1 VRILIVGG
9 GKSAEEVVRSIDLKE
24 NQVYIVEVNPERKQ
38 ELMSK
43 YDVVVIGRDAR
54 DPSLYTSEIDLSQI
68 DMVLALTDSDEINV
82 FVLAI
87 AKIYNVPHR
96 IARVSDKKVAEL
108 IRQLELGVPIA
119 QPCIVSSLIKNYIE
133 TVTSSSRL
141 ASFSIGDNTYFI
153 HLVTTSEADLSVGG
167 KIEDLER
174 RAQETG
180 VFLKVLLLFDGEKLR
195 VPEPSEEVKAGYQLI
210 ILSSAEDIDRVVK
223 G

>member
-9 GKSAEEVVRSIDLKE
+9 GKSAEEVLRSIDLKK

-43 YDVVVIGRDAR
+43 YDVVIIGRDAR
-54 DPSLYTSEIDLSQI
+54 EPSLYTSEIDMSQI
-68 DMVLALTDSDEINV
+68 DMVLALTGSDEINV

-96 IARVSDKKVAEL
+96 MAKVSDRKVAEL

-119 QPCIVSSLIKNYIE
+119 QPCIVSSFIKNYIE
-133 TVTSSSRL
+133 TVTSSSQL

-153 HLVTTSEADLSVGG
+153 HLVTTSEADISVGG

-180 VFLKVLLLFDGEKLR
+180 VFLKVLLLFDGGKLR
-195 VPEPSEEVKAGYQLI
+195 VPEPDEEVKAGYQLI
-210 ILSSAEDIDRVVK
+210 ILSSAEDIDRIVK